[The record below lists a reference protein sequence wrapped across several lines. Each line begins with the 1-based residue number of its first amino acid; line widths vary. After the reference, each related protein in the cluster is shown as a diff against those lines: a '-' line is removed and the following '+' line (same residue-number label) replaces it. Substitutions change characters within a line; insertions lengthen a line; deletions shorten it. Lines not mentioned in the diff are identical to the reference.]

1 MTIELYGLRTAVH
14 LRMRAHAALRQARH
28 RELGHRRRR
37 DRIHAALDAVDD
49 RRRLLAG
56 LLGRGVAVPAD
67 GHTLQTVRSARLD
80 DVSLPPRA
88 MDPHRKPGRSRSQT
102 TASLLSTRRA
112 STLRLEISK
121 PLLFGMAPSRR
132 FCSVSNMR
140 RKYVI
145 NLHTTVL
152 EPGLVQA
159 DSCLRRKRFLVAMRE
174 IMIAIS
180 VHYCTTA
187 YLTALV
193 IYATNFTR
201 SALRPD
207 FRSTRSGP
215 KSVARA
221 TVGARIVRSARV
233 GARRGRAPGRDPK
246 GGVFR
251 PTPCVKP
258 LTRCTTH
265 IALRGF
271 PALSA

>member
-1 MTIELYGLRTAVH
+1 MFLKPNTEMYRPKRTSWTARSPHGWPDRACRGACKCRAVTCARSTVPMAREPSSDDVGVDRVTIELYGLRTAVH

-102 TASLLSTRRA
+102 TASLLS
-112 STLRLEISK
+112 
-121 PLLFGMAPSRR
+121 SRR
-132 FCSVSNMR
+132 LCSVSNMR

-180 VHYCTTA
+180 VHYCTTT
-187 YLTALV
+187 YPTALV

-201 SALRPD
+201 SASRPD
-207 FRSTRSGP
+207 VRSARSGP
-215 KSVARA
+215 KA
-221 TVGARIVRSARV
+221 
-233 GARRGRAPGRDPK
+233 
-246 GGVFR
+246 
-251 PTPCVKP
+251 
-258 LTRCTTH
+258 
-265 IALRGF
+265 
-271 PALSA
+271 